1 MSADKETPDKDE
13 KNPVV
18 KHQPNS
24 DVPEYEVEEVV
35 NELKKNPKLKDLSE
49 EQLKEIAEISIIE
62 VKEESLSGPLPPPLI
77 LEGYERTL
85 MGAANRIIVMAEDN
99 AKNRHEINHKIVDA
113 DIKRSKLG
121 QILGFILSILFIGA
135 AIVCSYLNQPFPAS
149 ILGVG
154 GFSSIISIFVL
165 GKK

>member
-1 MSADKETPDKDE
+1 MSTEKEIPE
-13 KNPVV
+13 KKEGSVV
-18 KHQPNS
+18 KGEIEK

-35 NELKKNPKLKDLSE
+35 NELKKNPKLKELSD
-49 EQLKEIAEISIIE
+49 EQLKEIAEFTIVE
-62 VKEESLSGPLPPPLI
+62 VRQESMSGPLPHPMI
-77 LEGYERTL
+77 LEGYEKILKGTADRV
-85 MGAANRIIVMAEDN
+85 IIMAEDN

-113 DIKRSKLG
+113 DIKRSSKG
-121 QILGFILSILFIGA
+121 QIFGFVLSILFIGA
-135 AIVCSYLNQPFPAS
+135 AIICAYLKQPFPAS